1 MCCLS
6 VPPPLDPHPGEAM
19 IVLLQ
24 LAAALV
30 TAPVDTVPLPELAPR
45 NVLVAVTRL
54 SMGDTVPRPRRKSIE
69 LSDGYETRLRIH
81 QIASYATI
89 PLFAA
94 QVIVGTNLYNADA
107 SGTKRPEWAVNAH
120 RPLAYA
126 LGGLFAVNTVTGT
139 MNWWE
144 TRHQPEGRTWR
155 TIHAALMLASDA
167 GFAYTG
173 SLGTD
178 AKSSSRDRDRHRR
191 WALASSSLALASY
204 VMMLSPFRQE

>member
-1 MCCLS
+1 
-6 VPPPLDPHPGEAM
+6 M
-19 IVLLQ
+19 ILLLQ
-24 LAAALV
+24 LAATVALSP
-30 TAPVDTVPLPELAPR
+30 TDTNNAAAIGPREIPVG
-45 NVLVAVTRL
+45 VTREPVQ
-54 SMGDTVPRPRRKSIE
+54 DTTPRVRRKATQI
-69 LSDGYETRLRIH
+69 SDGYATRLKIH

-94 QVIVGTNLYNADA
+94 QVIVGTNLYNAHSTGA
-107 SGTKRPEWAVNAH
+107 PLPAWARSAH
-120 RPLAYA
+120 KPLAYA

-173 SLGTD
+173 SMGGAART
-178 AKSSSRDRDRHRR
+178 SSKDRDKHRQ
-191 WALASSSLALASY
+191 WAIASTSVALVSY
-204 VMMLSPFRQE
+204 AMMLSPFRQE

>member
-1 MCCLS
+1 
-6 VPPPLDPHPGEAM
+6 M
-19 IVLLQ
+19 IVLMQ
-24 LAAALV
+24 LAAALSA
-30 TAPVDTVPLPELAPR
+30 APVDTVPLPELAPR
-45 NVLVAVTRL
+45 NVPVGVNRL
-54 SMGDTVPRPRRKSIE
+54 WLGDTVPKPRRKSVE
-69 LSDGYETRLRIH
+69 LSEGYETRLRIH

-107 SGTKRPEWAVNAH
+107 HGTKRPEWAVNAH

-126 LGGLFAVNTVTGT
+126 LGGLFAVNSVTGT

-144 TRHQPEGRTWR
+144 TRHQKEGRTWR

-173 SLGTD
+173 AMGTD
-178 AKSSSRDRDRHRR
+178 AKTSFRDRDRHRT